1 MPRFS
6 LREFSTPDYI
16 SAMPERDP
24 NNAIWPRISMLAKA
38 LNEMPW
44 FKKDYDTEDDS
55 PEEVSASTSEN
66 DRTAEQNAQR
76 ADDPDGLT
84 LRERGDAESERM
96 KGYTPDGESDGLL
109 HVEDLDRDE
118 VGFDLQNATPKD
130 IKQMQ
135 KQLRDGGYD
144 IAVDGIWG
152 QKQSQPAYEDY
163 NRKLM
168 GNKLYNQNYGD
179 DGEQAFA
186 KALEDA
192 YAQYRTR
199 GHR

>member
-6 LREFSTPDYI
+6 LREFSTPDYV

-44 FKKDYDTEDDS
+44 FKKGDDTEENS
-55 PEEVSASTSEN
+55 QESVSASTSEN

-84 LRERGDAESERM
+84 LRERGEAESERM
-96 KGYTPDGESDGLL
+96 KGYTPDGENDGQL

-118 VGFDLQNATPKD
+118 VGFDLQNATRQD
-130 IKQMQ
+130 IKKMQ
-135 KQLRDGGYD
+135 KQLREGGYD

-179 DGEQAFA
+179 DSEQAFA

-192 YAQYRTR
+192 YAQYKIR

>member
-1 MPRFS
+1 
-6 LREFSTPDYI
+6 
-16 SAMPERDP
+16 MPERDP

-44 FKKDYDTEDDS
+44 FKKDDDTEEDS
-55 PEEVSASTSEN
+55 PESVSASTYEN

-118 VGFDLQNATPKD
+118 VGFDLQNATPND
-130 IKQMQ
+130 IKKMQ
-135 KQLRDGGYD
+135 KQLKDGGYG
-144 IAVDGIWG
+144 ISVDGLWG
-152 QKQSQPAYEDY
+152 PQSRAAYEDY

-179 DGEQAFA
+179 DSEQAFA

>member
-1 MPRFS
+1 
-6 LREFSTPDYI
+6 
-16 SAMPERDP
+16 MPERDP

-44 FKKDYDTEDDS
+44 FKKDDGTEEDS
-55 PEEVSASTSEN
+55 PESVSASTSEN
-66 DRTAEQNAQR
+66 DRTAEQNSQR

-96 KGYTPDGESDGLL
+96 KGYTPDGENDGLL

-130 IKQMQ
+130 IKKMQ
-135 KQLRDGGYD
+135 KQLSDGGYG
-144 IAVDGIWG
+144 ISIDGMWG
-152 QKQSQPAYEDY
+152 PQSRAAYEDY

-168 GNKLYNQNYGD
+168 GNKLYTQNYGD
-179 DGEQAFA
+179 DSEQAFA

>member
-6 LREFSTPDYI
+6 LREFRSPDYL
-16 SAMPERDP
+16 SAMPDRDP
-24 NNAIWPRISMLAKA
+24 NNAIWPRLSMLAKM
-38 LNEMPW
+38 LNEIPW
-44 FKKDYDTEDDS
+44 FKKGEDTESKS
-55 PEEVSASTSEN
+55 PESESMSQAEN

-76 ADDPDGLT
+76 ADDPEGLT
-84 LRERGDAESERM
+84 LRERGEAESEKM
-96 KGYTPDGESDGLL
+96 QGYTPDKEPDGQL

-130 IKQMQ
+130 IKRMQ

-179 DGEQAFA
+179 DGQAFV
-186 KALEDA
+186 KALEEA

>member
-6 LREFSTPDYI
+6 LREFRTPDYI

-24 NNAIWPRISMLAKA
+24 NNAIWPRLSMLAKM
-38 LNEMPW
+38 LNEIPW
-44 FKKDYDTEDDS
+44 FKKGDNTEDDS
-55 PEEVSASTSEN
+55 PEAVSFSTSEN
-66 DRTAEQNAQR
+66 DRTSEQNAQR

-96 KGYTPDGESDGLL
+96 KGYTPDGESDGQL

-118 VGFDLQNATPKD
+118 VGFDLQNATRND
-130 IKQMQ
+130 IIKMQ
-135 KQLRDGGYD
+135 KQLKDGGYNVS
-144 IAVDGIWG
+144 VDGLWG
-152 QKQSQPAYEDY
+152 PQSRAAYEDY

-179 DGEQAFA
+179 DSEQAFA

-192 YAQYRTR
+192 YDQYRTR

>member
-6 LREFSTPDYI
+6 LREFRTPDYI

-44 FKKDYDTEDDS
+44 FKKDYDTEDES

-66 DRTAEQNAQR
+66 DRTSEQNAQR

-118 VGFDLQNATPKD
+118 VGFDLQNATRQGI
-130 IKQMQ
+130 IKMQ
-135 KQLRDGGYD
+135 KQLKDGGYNVS
-144 IAVDGIWG
+144 VDGLWG
-152 QKQSQPAYEDY
+152 PQSRAAYEDY

-179 DGEQAFA
+179 DSEQAFA

>member
-6 LREFSTPDYI
+6 LREFSTPDYA

-24 NNAIWPRISMLAKA
+24 NNAIWPRLSMLAKM
-38 LNEMPW
+38 LNEIPW
-44 FKKDYDTEDDS
+44 FKKDDDTEDDS

-66 DRTAEQNAQR
+66 DRTSEQNAQR

-118 VGFDLQNATPKD
+118 VGFDLPNATRQD
-130 IKQMQ
+130 IIKMQ
-135 KQLRDGGYD
+135 KQLNDGGYNVS
-144 IAVDGIWG
+144 VDGLWG
-152 QKQSQPAYEDY
+152 SQSRAAYDDY

-168 GNKLYNQNYGD
+168 GNKLYSQNYGD
-179 DGEQAFA
+179 DREQAFA
-186 KALEDA
+186 NALDDA

>member
-6 LREFSTPDYI
+6 LREFSTPDYV

-38 LNEMPW
+38 LNEVPW
-44 FKKDYDTEDDS
+44 FKKGDDTEADS
-55 PEEVSASTSEN
+55 PESVSTSTFED

-130 IKQMQ
+130 IKRMQ

-144 IAVDGIWG
+144 IAVDGLWG
-152 QKQSQPAYEDY
+152 PRSRAAYEDY
-163 NRKLM
+163 NRK
-168 GNKLYNQNYGD
+168 QV
-179 DGEQAFA
+179 FA

>member
-1 MPRFS
+1 
-6 LREFSTPDYI
+6 
-16 SAMPERDP
+16 MPERDP

-38 LNEMPW
+38 LNEVPW
-44 FKKDYDTEDDS
+44 FKKDDDTEDDS
-55 PEEVSASTSEN
+55 PEAVSASASET

-96 KGYTPDGESDGLL
+96 KGYTPDGESDGQL

-130 IKQMQ
+130 IKKMQ
-135 KQLRDGGYD
+135 KQLSEGGYG
-144 IAVDGIWG
+144 IPVDGLWG
-152 QKQSQPAYEDY
+152 PQSRAAYEDY

-179 DGEQAFA
+179 DSEQAFA

-192 YAQYRTR
+192 YTQYRTR

>member
-6 LREFSTPDYI
+6 LREFSTPDYV

-44 FKKDYDTEDDS
+44 FKKDYDTEDES
-55 PEEVSASTSEN
+55 PEAVSVSTAEN
-66 DRTAEQNAQR
+66 DRTVEQNAQR

-96 KGYTPDGESDGLL
+96 KGYTPDGESDGQL
-109 HVEDLDRDE
+109 HVEDLERDE
-118 VGFDLQNATPKD
+118 VGFDLQNATRND
-130 IKQMQ
+130 IIKMQ
-135 KQLRDGGYD
+135 KQLKDGGYD
-144 IAVDGIWG
+144 ISVDGLWG
-152 QKQSQPAYEDY
+152 PQSRAAYEDY

-168 GNKLYNQNYGD
+168 GNKLYTQNYGD
-179 DGEQAFA
+179 DSEQAFA

-192 YAQYRTR
+192 YAQYMTR

>member
-24 NNAIWPRISMLAKA
+24 NNAIWPRISMLAKM
-38 LNEMPW
+38 LNEIPW
-44 FKKDYDTEDDS
+44 FKKDYDTEDES
-55 PEEVSASTSEN
+55 PEEASGSTFEN

-96 KGYTPDGESDGLL
+96 KGYTPDGESDGQL

-118 VGFDLQNATPKD
+118 VGFDLQNATRQD
-130 IKQMQ
+130 IIKMQ
-135 KQLRDGGYD
+135 KQLRDGGYSVS
-144 IAVDGIWG
+144 VDGVWG
-152 QKQSQPAYEDY
+152 PQSRAAYDDY

-179 DGEQAFA
+179 DSEQAFA
-186 KALEDA
+186 NALEDA

>member
-24 NNAIWPRISMLAKA
+24 NNAIWPRISMLAKM
-38 LNEMPW
+38 LNEIPW
-44 FKKDYDTEDDS
+44 FKKDSGTEDES
-55 PEEVSASTSEN
+55 PEEVSAPTSEN

-76 ADDPDGLT
+76 AGDPDGLT

-96 KGYTPDGESDGLL
+96 KGYTPDGESDGFL

-118 VGFDLQNATPKD
+118 VGFDLQNATRQD
-130 IKQMQ
+130 IIKMQ
-135 KQLRDGGYD
+135 NQLKDGGYNVS
-144 IAVDGIWG
+144 VDGLWG
-152 QKQSQPAYEDY
+152 PQSSAAYEDY

-179 DGEQAFA
+179 DSEQAFA

>member
-6 LREFSTPDYI
+6 LREFSTPDYV
-16 SAMPERDP
+16 SAMPDRDP

-55 PEEVSASTSEN
+55 TEAVSASTSEN
-66 DRTAEQNAQR
+66 DRIAEQNAQR

-96 KGYTPDGESDGLL
+96 RGYTPDGESDGQL

-118 VGFDLQNATPKD
+118 VGFDLQNATRND
-130 IKQMQ
+130 IIKMQ
-135 KQLRDGGYD
+135 EQLKDGGYD
-144 IAVDGIWG
+144 ISVDGLWG
-152 QKQSQPAYEDY
+152 PQSRAAYDDY

-168 GNKLYNQNYGD
+168 GNKLYTQNYGD
-179 DGEQAFA
+179 DSEQAFA

>member
-24 NNAIWPRISMLAKA
+24 NNAIWPRISMLAKM
-38 LNEMPW
+38 LNEIPW
-44 FKKDYDTEDDS
+44 FKKDYDTEDES
-55 PEEVSASTSEN
+55 PEEVSGSTFEN

-96 KGYTPDGESDGLL
+96 KGYTPDGESDGQL

-118 VGFDLQNATPKD
+118 VGFDLQNATRQD
-130 IKQMQ
+130 IIKMQ
-135 KQLRDGGYD
+135 KQLRDGGYSVS
-144 IAVDGIWG
+144 VDGVWG
-152 QKQSQPAYEDY
+152 PQSRAAYDDY

-179 DGEQAFA
+179 DSEQAFA
-186 KALEDA
+186 NALEDA

>member
-6 LREFSTPDYI
+6 LREFSTPDYL
-16 SAMPERDP
+16 SAMPGHDP
-24 NNAIWPRISMLAKA
+24 NDAIWPRLSMLAKM
-38 LNEMPW
+38 LNEIPW
-44 FKKDYDTEDDS
+44 FKKGDGSAEAS
-55 PEEVSASTSEN
+55 PESVAASTSEN
-66 DRTAEQNAQR
+66 DRVAEENAQR
-76 ADDPDGLT
+76 ADDPEGLT
-84 LRERGDAESERM
+84 LRERADAESEKM
-96 KGYTPDGESDGLL
+96 KGYEPDEEPDGQL

-118 VGFDLQNATPKD
+118 VGFDLENATRKD
-130 IKQMQ
+130 IKRMQ
-135 KQLRDGGYD
+135 KQLKEGGYD

-179 DGEQAFA
+179 DSEQAFA
-186 KALEDA
+186 KALEEA

>member
-16 SAMPERDP
+16 SSMPERDP

-55 PEEVSASTSEN
+55 PETVSASTFET

-84 LRERGDAESERM
+84 LRERGEAESKRM

-109 HVEDLDRDE
+109 HVEDLDRDD
-118 VGFDLQNATPKD
+118 VGFDLQNAAPKD
-130 IKQMQ
+130 IKRMQ

-179 DGEQAFA
+179 DSEQAFA

-192 YAQYRTR
+192 YAQYRAR

>member
-6 LREFSTPDYI
+6 LREFSTPDYL
-16 SAMPERDP
+16 SAMPDRDP
-24 NNAIWPRISMLAKA
+24 NNAIWPRLSMLAKM
-38 LNEMPW
+38 LNEIPW
-44 FKKDYDTEDDS
+44 FKNGEDSEPKS
-55 PEEVSASTSEN
+55 PESVSATQADN
-66 DRTAEQNAQR
+66 DRLAEENAQR

-84 LRERGDAESERM
+84 LRERSEAESKKM
-96 KGYTPDGESDGLL
+96 QGYTPDDEPDSQL

-118 VGFDLQNATPKD
+118 VGFDLQNATPED
-130 IKQMQ
+130 IKKMQ
-135 KQLRDGGYD
+135 KQLRAGGYD
-144 IAVDGIWG
+144 IAVDGLWG
-152 QKQSQPAYEDY
+152 PQSRAAYEDY

-179 DGEQAFA
+179 DSEQSFA
-186 KALEDA
+186 KALDEA

>member
-6 LREFSTPDYI
+6 LREFRTPDYI

-44 FKKDYDTEDDS
+44 FKKGDDTEEDS
-55 PEEVSASTSEN
+55 PESVSASTYEN

-84 LRERGDAESERM
+84 LRERGEAESERM
-96 KGYTPDGESDGLL
+96 KGYTPDGESDGQL

-118 VGFDLQNATPKD
+118 VGFDLQNATRND
-130 IKQMQ
+130 IIKMQ
-135 KQLRDGGYD
+135 KQLKDGGYNVS
-144 IAVDGIWG
+144 VDGLWG
-152 QKQSQPAYEDY
+152 PQSRAAYEDY

-168 GNKLYNQNYGD
+168 GNKLYSQNYGD
-179 DGEQAFA
+179 DSEQAFA
-186 KALEDA
+186 KALEEA
-192 YAQYRTR
+192 YDQYRTR